1 VQGIFVPPDAPPGEY
16 RLELAAFARDSQ
28 EPQTLVGDTNR
39 IALALNV
46 GASEETA
53 SSEILRIPRLLHAD
67 LNDAKFLGYGVSHT
81 EPRGGDVIEF
91 STWWQGL
98 TRGDGNFEIKFR
110 DASGTETVVYH
121 GALFS
126 THAAFEPMQ
135 SVRARHSITLP
146 PQAPAGFAKFLLTYN
161 SQVLPEIRLAL
172 GESQR
177 KFREPII
184 PHPQIVLVGDD
195 IQLLGYQLERRT
207 FRAGETIPLTLLWN
221 ANRTPAQNWK
231 VFTHLLD
238 ANVVLRAQQDSIPQR
253 GNLPTTRW
261 FPGEYI
267 SDEYALALPN
277 DLPPG
282 EYRIAVG
289 MYDETTGER
298 APLRDANHMPLQD
311 NRVLLDDVI
320 TIQ

>member
-1 VQGIFVPPDAPPGEY
+1 
-16 RLELAAFARDSQ
+16 
-28 EPQTLVGDTNR
+28 
-39 IALALNV
+39 
-46 GASEETA
+46 
-53 SSEILRIPRLLHAD
+53 
-67 LNDAKFLGYGVSHT
+67 
-81 EPRGGDVIEF
+81 
-91 STWWQGL
+91 
-98 TRGDGNFEIKFR
+98 
-110 DASGTETVVYH
+110 
-121 GALFS
+121 
-126 THAAFEPMQ
+126 
-135 SVRARHSITLP
+135 
-146 PQAPAGFAKFLLTYN
+146 
-161 SQVLPEIRLAL
+161 
-172 GESQR
+172 
-177 KFREPII
+177 
-184 PHPQIVLVGDD
+184 
-195 IQLLGYQLERRT
+195 
-207 FRAGETIPLTLLWN
+207 
-221 ANRTPAQNWK
+221 